1 MTPLEFIKAKYGDHS
16 IHSDTMANFSKAE
29 LAELIEEYEQIQGH
43 IQEGHVTLD
52 NTPIPAKD
60 WIDYNNRY
68 LAWWDKYEGNFA
80 SMDAAM
86 SRPNKPNY
94 FTANND

>member
-1 MTPLEFIKAKYGDHS
+1 MTPLEFIKAKYGTLYLDQINS
-16 IHSDTMANFSKAE
+16 FSE
-29 LAELIEEYEQIQGH
+29 LAELIEEYELIQIH
-43 IQEGHVTLD
+43 IQEHVTLD
-52 NTPIPAKD
+52 KTPIPAKD

-86 SRPNKPNY
+86 SQPKKN
-94 FTANND
+94 F